1 MKQQTKFVNKKGKSA
16 AGSRRK
22 DKLAV
27 IDEWSD
33 SSSSDSS
40 ATEDNVDACSSK
52 CGKRVLTLDLDALA
66 AKDSTPMSF
75 VEALAAKDGAE
86 DKTPAPAVE
95 ALLAKDGAEDETPT
109 PAVEALALK
118 EGADGKTAV
127 CVEDLRCNEVLPSP
141 TRLSRVGGR
150 SPSPIKPARDFV
162 PSSLTPSACSSPSN
176 GDVKVKWHA
185 PLVFFHD
192 PPASKR
198 PKTSRESTPK
208 TPEA

>member
-22 DKLAV
+22 DKLPA

-40 ATEDNVDACSSK
+40 ATEDNVDAGSSK
-52 CGKRVLTLDLDALA
+52 CGKRVLTIDLDALA

-95 ALLAKDGAEDETPT
+95 AL
-109 PAVEALALK
+109 ALN

-198 PKTSRESTPK
+198 AKTSRESTPK

>member
-1 MKQQTKFVNKKGKSA
+1 MPPRMKQQTKFVNKKGKSA

-22 DKLAV
+22 DKLPA

-40 ATEDNVDACSSK
+40 ATEDNVDAGSSK
-52 CGKRVLTLDLDALA
+52 CGKRVLTIDLDALA

-75 VEALAAKDGAE
+75 VEALA
-86 DKTPAPAVE
+86 
-95 ALLAKDGAEDETPT
+95 AKDGAEDETPT

-127 CVEDLRCNEVLPSP
+127 CVEDLRCNEVLLSP